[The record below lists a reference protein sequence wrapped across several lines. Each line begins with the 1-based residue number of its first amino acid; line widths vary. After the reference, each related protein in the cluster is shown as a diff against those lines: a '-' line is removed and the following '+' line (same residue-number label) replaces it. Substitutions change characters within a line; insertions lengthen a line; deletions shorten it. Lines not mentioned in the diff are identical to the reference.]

1 MSCDPH
7 AGHAQT
13 AIRPHHQHQLQ
24 RRVMGFKHCGAY
36 AVSKFGVEDLSLSVA
51 REVEQFGIKVAIVV
65 TGGDPLGGMPA

>member
-1 MSCDPH
+1 
-7 AGHAQT
+7 
-13 AIRPHHQHQLQ
+13 
-24 RRVMGFKHCGAY
+24 MGFKHCGAY